1 MSERIVNGNKVYL
14 DDVRG
19 RWTVLFTA
27 TNTRQQ
33 YGTETEALA
42 AANETPGT
50 VKETTSSGVVPKQ
63 AADNALSKKSN
74 ATKELDKEVQVSI
87 NQTVASEGSVLN
99 VTVGNEKDGFTS
111 LTASTTKG
119 TANEGPAIAIMGANI
134 KQGNVTKTVSA
145 SAKLSSVTGGSKGVT
160 AVLNETIVQASPKG
174 LSKALTTTVGLSST
188 QVQAAISE
196 SSPIPSLAAAA
207 IKVEVEEGGPAK
219 KAAVTVQAAS
229 VKVSVENGQ
238 SFGSVNPF
246 GPIGSSF
253 GNVLGQVV
261 ANATGIGSYK
271 NPLIDL
277 AVSTASTVIDRVGDV
292 VKTPNL
298 INGNGTTNLA
308 ISLTKSKL
316 ENPLVKRLPNT
327 VKPGERTNG
336 SNGRPAYNGLLT
348 KLAGYNPGRVA
359 DDPILTRE
367 LSAEGVRN
375 GVSEQLGGYLI
386 PYFNNPAELEA
397 EYKAV
402 ERPITTLIIRHNRKA
417 AKRRYDAEEAHIA
430 YRKFLVKK
438 FGESTLANSPFDYL
452 FPGHIFITDYG
463 AMKLM
468 TPFEYE
474 LPKAPG
480 KKEYIPNSIT
490 VWIDG
495 CNDPSNKINSEQLEV
510 LFYAIKVFLK
520 VFPGGEVL
528 GFNDVADDKEKYRNV
543 PYFDVREMMKKTF
556 RKPSVTEENK
566 PAVVPPPADLAD
578 ATPKNV
584 VIPKKAPNARPNI
597 SSIAVTQN
605 KIANPQISITPQNYS
620 ASQLDAL
627 GFIKQRKDAVNIA
640 DLSTGSGL
648 TSSLGSVANL
658 ASGTSLSSALLGT
671 ISSSLGG
678 GVIGQLGAGL
688 AGSLV
693 NKIAQSDTTANEL
706 LNNTQSFK
714 MEQLKLGKVFDS
726 ITGVFK

>member
-1 MSERIVNGNKVYL
+1 MSERIVNGNKVFL

-27 TNTRQQ
+27 TSTRKQ
-33 YGTETEALA
+33 YQLETEALA
-42 AANETPGT
+42 AASETPGT
-50 VKETTSSGVVPKQ
+50 VKEITSSGVIPKQ
-63 AADNALSKKSN
+63 AVDNALTKISN
-74 ATKELDKEVQVSI
+74 ATKELDKEVQISI

-111 LTASTTKG
+111 LTAATTKG
-119 TANEGPAIAIMGANI
+119 TANEGPSIAIMGANI

-145 SAKLSSVTGGSKGVT
+145 TAKLSSVTGGTTGTT

-174 LSKALTTTVGLSST
+174 ISKALTTTVGLNST

-207 IKVEVEEGGPAK
+207 VKVEVEEGGPAK

-246 GPIGSSF
+246 GSIGSSF

-261 ANATGIGSYK
+261 ANTTGIGSYK
-271 NPLIDL
+271 NPLLDL
-277 AVSTASTVIDRVGDV
+277 PVSASSTVIDRVGDV

-298 INGNGTTNLA
+298 INGNGTTNLTKS
-308 ISLTKSKL
+308 ITKSKL
-316 ENPLVKRLPNT
+316 ENVNIKRLPNT
-327 VKPGERTNG
+327 VKPGQRTNG
-336 SNGRPAYNGLLT
+336 YKGITT
-348 KLAGYNPGRVA
+348 KLRGYNPGRI
-359 DDPILTRE
+359 DEQKYPDLIYE
-367 LSAEGVRN
+367 LKLEGQRA
-375 GVSEQLGGYLI
+375 GVNEGGSYYIPFMNNQSEI
-386 PYFNNPAELEA
+386 EA
-397 EYKAV
+397 EYRAI
-402 ERPITTLIIRHNRKA
+402 ERPITTLVVRHWRKPL
-417 AKRRYDAEEAHIA
+417 KRRYDAEEAHISW
-430 YRKFLVKK
+430 RKAMIKK
-438 FGESTLANSPFDYL
+438 FGAEAVNAAPFDYL
-452 FPGHIFITDYG
+452 FPGHFYITDY
-463 AMKLM
+463 AALNLI
-468 TPFEYE
+468 TPFEHE
-474 LPKAPG
+474 ISRFESGERIPT
-480 KKEYIPNSIT
+480 IPNSIT
-490 VWIDG
+490 VYMDG
-495 CNDPSNKINSEQLEV
+495 CDDPDFLINREQFHC
-510 LFYAIKVFLK
+510 LFFVIQKFLK

-528 GFNDVADDKEKYRNV
+528 GYSDFAKDKEKYRNV
-543 PYFDVREMMKKTF
+543 PFFDVRELTRKTF

-566 PAVVPPPADLAD
+566 PAVVPAPADLAD

-584 VIPKKAPNARPNI
+584 VIPKRTPNVRPNI
-597 SSIAVTQN
+597 SSVAVTQN
-605 KIANPQISITPQNYS
+605 RIANPPSSITAQNYTT
-620 ASQLDAL
+620 SQLDAL
-627 GFIKQRKDAVNIA
+627 SLIKQRKDAVNIA

-658 ASGTSLSSALLGT
+658 NSGTSLSSALLGT

-678 GVIGQLGAGL
+678 GVIGQLGAGI
-688 AGSLV
+688 AGSIV
-693 NKIAQSDTTANEL
+693 DTIAKRDTVSNEL

>member
-1 MSERIVNGNKVYL
+1 MS
-14 DDVRG
+14 
-19 RWTVLFTA
+19 
-27 TNTRQQ
+27 
-33 YGTETEALA
+33 
-42 AANETPGT
+42 
-50 VKETTSSGVVPKQ
+50 VKETTSVGVVPKQ
-63 AADNALSKKSN
+63 AADNALNKKSD
-74 ATKELDKEVQVSI
+74 ATEQLNKEVQISI

-229 VKVSVENGQ
+229 VKVSKENGN
-238 SFGSVNPF
+238 SFGFVNPF
-246 GPIGSSF
+246 GSIGSSF

-261 ANATGIGSYK
+261 ADATGAGRYK
-271 NPLIDL
+271 NPLQNL
-277 AVSTASTVIDRVGDV
+277 AVSKASTVIDRVGDV

-327 VKPGERTNG
+327 VKPGERTKG
-336 SNGRPAYNGLLT
+336 FNGLLT
-348 KLAGYNPGRVA
+348 KLGDPTGGRY
-359 DDPILTRE
+359 DEIDPTLARD
-367 LSAEGVRN
+367 LRAEGRKKGTFEV
-375 GVSEQLGGYLI
+375 LGGYRI
-386 PYFNNPAELEA
+386 PFVNNPSELEA
-397 EYKAV
+397 ELKVV
-402 ERPITTLIIRHNRKA
+402 ERPITTLIVRHNRGA
-417 AKRRYDAEEAHIA
+417 AKRRWQAEEAHIG

-438 FGESTLANSPFDYL
+438 FGESALTNSPFDYL
-452 FPGHIFITDYG
+452 FPGHLHINEFAALKIITP
-463 AMKLM
+463 L
-468 TPFEYE
+468 EYE

-480 KKEYIPNSIT
+480 KKEYVPNSIT
-490 VWIDG
+490 VWVDG
-495 CNDPSNKINSEQLEV
+495 GGQPGIAKINNEQMASLQLV
-510 LFYAIKVFLK
+510 IKTFLK

-543 PYFDVREMMKKTF
+543 PFFDVREILKKKF

-578 ATPKNV
+578 ARPKNIV
-584 VIPKKAPNARPNI
+584 LPKKSPNARPNI

-605 KIANPQISITPQNYS
+605 KIANPSVSITPQNYS
-620 ASQLDAL
+620 ASQLNAL
-627 GFIKQRKDAVNIA
+627 GFIKERKDAVNIA